1 MDMEKRNITISAEEY
16 RKLLETSVR
25 VSVFAD
31 FVNGSK
37 YSIDREDCGRFL
49 GFEVVVRE
57 D

>member
-25 VSVFAD
+25 VGVFAD
-31 FVNGSK
+31 FVNRSK
-37 YSIDREDCGRFL
+37 YRIDREDCGRFL
-49 GFEVVVRE
+49 GFEVVKME